1 VNRLKDEG
9 KKVIQPISCSVK
21 AE

>member
-1 VNRLKDEG
+1 MRG